1 MKKEAKEGKSNG
13 RLIIA
18 ALMTGK
24 PLSSKD
30 IADMIFKSDGRKIK
44 VQDVSSLLSKISKE
58 EKYELG
64 HFIKKMKGTKGF
76 TYQIVEEAMKL
87 TEDKAYDLIL
97 KTAKNRYTLEHAL
110 NEFPDLR
117 KYVKAGKPKVSSAK
131 EVAKKSAKS
140 EPTAKKAV
148 VALPPRIKAPSK
160 TAEEKKSESSD
171 VSEIPGG
178 EEFLNKLAAG
188 IIRKITEVGGLNLK
202 IKVSVKPDEES

>member
-1 MKKEAKEGKSNG
+1 MKKKAKEGKSNG
-13 RLIIA
+13 RLIVA

-24 PLSSKD
+24 PLSSRD

-44 VQDVSSLLSKISKE
+44 VQDISSLLSKISKE
-58 EKYELG
+58 DKYDLG
-64 HFIKKMKGTKGF
+64 YFIKKMKGSNGF

-97 KTAKNRYTLEHAL
+97 KTGKNRYTIEQAL

-117 KYVKAGKPKVSSAK
+117 RYVKTGKAEVKTEKA
-131 EVAKKSAKS
+131 VAKKSEKS
-140 EPTAKKAV
+140 KPTDKKPV
-148 VALPPRIKAPSK
+148 VALPPRIKVPSK
-160 TAEEKKSESSD
+160 TAEEKKSEFSD

-188 IIRKITEVGGLNLK
+188 IIRKITELGGLNLK
-202 IKVSVKPDEES
+202 IKVSVKPDEEN

>member
-1 MKKEAKEGKSNG
+1 MKKEGKEGKSNG

-58 EKYELG
+58 EKYDLG
-64 HFIKKMKGTKGF
+64 HFIKKMKGNKGF

-87 TEDKAYDLIL
+87 SEDKAYDLIL

-140 EPTAKKAV
+140 KPTAKKAV
-148 VALPPRIKAPSK
+148 ILPPKIKVPVKA
-160 TAEEKKSESSD
+160 AEEKKPESSD
-171 VSEIPGG
+171 FFEFPGG

-188 IIRKITEVGGLNLK
+188 IIRKITELGGLNLK
-202 IKVSVKPDEES
+202 VKVSVKPDEES